1 MGCFANRRGSENN
14 VRGGGHKDPAA
25 TAAAKFTDKRSYVR
39 LDGKRFLFGD
49 DIEQLR
55 RQVFERDGYRCTGEV
70 VDEVDGIIYHGER
83 CDRPVAWDSG
93 HMHHIQSRGK
103 RGDDSLSNC
112 VTVCDRCH
120 NKLHPRVRLRWMGET
135 A

>member
-1 MGCFANRRGSENN
+1 M
-14 VRGGGHKDPAA
+14 RGGGRKDLAA
-25 TAAAKFTDKRSYVR
+25 TELVNFTDKRSYVR

-55 RQVFERDGYRCTGEV
+55 RQVFERDGWRCTGEV
-70 VDEVDGIIYHGER
+70 NGER
-83 CDRPVAWDSG
+83 CQRLVSWDGPFSAG
-93 HMHHIQSRGK
+93 HTHHIIPRGK

-112 VTVCDRCH
+112 VTLCAWCH
-120 NKLHPRVRLRWMGET
+120 QKLHVRPRLRWIKES

>member
-1 MGCFANRRGSENN
+1 M
-14 VRGGGHKDPAA
+14 RGGGHKDLAA
-25 TAAAKFTDKRSYVR
+25 TAAAGFCDRRSYVR

-70 VDEVDGIIYHGER
+70 DGER
-83 CDRPVAWDSG
+83 CGRRVMWEGTFAG
-93 HMHHIQSRGK
+93 QMHHIIPRGK

-112 VTVCDRCH
+112 VTLCPGCH
-120 NKLHPRVRLRWMGET
+120 AKEHPRARLRWMKET

>member
-1 MGCFANRRGSENN
+1 M
-14 VRGGGHKDPAA
+14 RGGGHKDPVA
-25 TAAAKFTDKRSYVR
+25 TAAAKFTDPRSYVR
-39 LDGKRFLFGD
+39 LDGKQFLFGG
-49 DIEQLR
+49 DIERLR
-55 RQVFERDGYRCTGEV
+55 LQVFMRDGYRCTGENLEG
-70 VDEVDGIIYHGER
+70 DEMGER
-83 CDRPVAWDSG
+83 CNRLIDWFDG

-120 NKLHPRVRLRWMGET
+120 KRLHPRPRLRWMRET